1 MHFCFLL
8 PIIWQVFHFTTQIL
22 LFDIHQTLFLETFK
36 TPPLDFKYKF
46 WICLHLDKRNVLW
59 FMLYLKL
66 QLSSVRGQKHNL
78 WFISWERRV
87 GMSLIQ
93 GTCTILSV
101 NQWMEKL
108 WPHKINLLM
117 ASWIFAWKLII
128 TFQDHEV
135 SQFFHLHWFLSVWFN
150 GNWPFS
156 HHFFDF
162 FFSFSS
168 GWICMHCPNNSFHWL
183 KNLIYT
189 LKKLKSKIPCHS
201 LTQCKMAFCHEVFKY
216 VY

>member
-8 PIIWQVFHFTTQIL
+8 PVVWQVFHFTTQIL

-36 TPPLDFKYKF
+36 TPPSDFKYKF

-87 GMSLIQ
+87 GMSLLQ

-108 WPHKINLLM
+108 LPHKINLLM

-128 TFQDHEV
+128 TFQDHEDIFIFIDFCLYGLMV
-135 SQFFHLHWFLSVWFN
+135 IDHFHIISLI
-150 GNWPFS
+150 
-156 HHFFDF
+156 
-162 FFSFSS
+162 FFSFLLSMN
-168 GWICMHCPNNSFHWL
+168 MHCPNNSFHWL
-183 KNLIYT
+183 KNLIY
-189 LKKLKSKIPCHS
+189 
-201 LTQCKMAFCHEVFKY
+201 M
-216 VY
+216 